1 MGNIHIVEDMAV
13 EQVAAEVRSV
23 FKEPMNNQSNFPFHY
38 LQPTGSS
45 TRTLSVPSVS
55 SSFSWTA
62 KQVAR
67 LGNTSGTIYILADD
81 DLLLNEEVSII
92 PCERCEQQVYIYTC
106 TN

>member
-1 MGNIHIVEDMAV
+1 
-13 EQVAAEVRSV
+13 
-23 FKEPMNNQSNFPFHY
+23 MNNQSNFPFHY
-38 LQPTGSS
+38 LQPTGSG

-55 SSFSWTA
+55 SLFSWTA

-92 PCERCEQQVYIYTC
+92 LCERCEQQVYIYTC